1 MHNFLKSIKSVMTI
15 GGLALVILAV
25 AMRVSGQT
33 GQLAPAPGNKTQS
46 SANKSGNAMPP
57 HSKDV
62 RCDPDPVAA
71 GGKPQAALAG
81 IAQPHRVDLTWKAS
95 STPGV
100 QYRVYRCIPGGP
112 CVFHCAPGSPCPS
125 IALLSGTSTSD
136 TNVQV
141 GQPYCYF
148 ITAVTAATT
157 NKEQESDPSN
167 VVTVLIRSPE
177 TPSPQTPS
185 K

>member
-1 MHNFLKSIKSVMTI
+1 M

-46 SANKSGNAMPP
+46 SVNKSGNAMPQ

-112 CVFHCAPGSPCPS
+112 CGYGCDSGSPCS
-125 IALLSGTSTSD
+125 IALVSGTSHSD
-136 TNVQV
+136 TNVQA

-148 ITAVTAATT
+148 VTAVTAPAT
-157 NKEQESDPSN
+157 NKERESDPSN
-167 VVTVLIRSPE
+167 VARVLIRSPE
-177 TPSPQTPS
+177 ALSPPNPS